1 VAALELAGHRSR
13 SPQGLHVAKP
23 EGLGRMPEVLGD
35 PIGMLNLL
43 MHICDCLR
51 RAGMRTAVAFVTLR
65 ETGLRHMPNQDEK
78 ASG

>member
-1 VAALELAGHRSR
+1 
-13 SPQGLHVAKP
+13 
-23 EGLGRMPEVLGD
+23 MPEVLGD
-35 PIGMLNLL
+35 PIGMLNLS